1 MAMDLTSAG
10 FAFDPDWYWRIV
22 EGDGTFGATAA
33 RACLIP
39 LGKLAHGRFMLDEIR
54 TDADDRLVHFRI
66 DGTAIVIEVGIWSPR
81 ASADR
86 FVIELNRHL
95 RAVDHAF
102 ALVVPRR
109 FELRG
114 VLLPRSILADHSRD
128 PQVIAPTVRPGWR
141 RFASGTSNPQA

>member
-1 MAMDLTSAG
+1 MDLTSAG

-66 DGTAIVIEVGIWSPR
+66 DGTAIVIE
-81 ASADR
+81 
-86 FVIELNRHL
+86 LNRHL

>member
-1 MAMDLTSAG
+1 MASDLTSAG

-33 RACLIP
+33 RACLVP
-39 LGKLAHGRFMLDEIR
+39 LGRLAHGRFELDAVEA
-54 TDADDRLVHFRI
+54 DPDDRIVHFRI
-66 DGTAIVIEVGIWSPR
+66 NGAAIAIEVGIWCAR

-86 FVIELNRHL
+86 FVIDLNRHL
-95 RAVDHAF
+95 RGVDHAF

-114 VLLPRSILADHSRD
+114 VLLPRSILADYDRD
-128 PQVIAPTVRPGWR
+128 PFLIAPSVRPGWR
-141 RFASGTSNPQA
+141 RFASGTRNPQA